1 MTWLRLCWQRIRQLS
16 GDDLYERYLAHHAE
30 HHADG
35 AECHPPLSRAEFF
48 RQWQDQ
54 KWQGIKRCC

>member
-1 MTWLRLCWQRIRQLS
+1 LDRIKHIWQRIRQLS
-16 GDDLYERYLAHHAE
+16 GDDVYERYLAHYAE
-30 HHADG
+30 HHADEVDG
-35 AECHPPLSRAEFF
+35 TPPLSRAEFF

>member
-1 MTWLRLCWQRIRQLS
+1 LDRIKNIWQRIRQLS
-16 GDDLYERYLAHHAE
+16 GDDVYERYLAHYAE
-30 HHADG
+30 HHAGEVDG
-35 AECHPPLSRAEFF
+35 TPPLSRAEFF